1 MLTFLFILP
10 LTVGR
15 EINREDARSNE
26 AIRNHI
32 RRGREPSVRRT
43 IIKRYRRESRYS
55 YDSDDLSEDCIPS
68 PMTFHNYAKRRRFSG
83 TEDESENYI
92 RYLNIQ

>member
-1 MLTFLFILP
+1 MRAAMKQTGIILEEVVSH
-10 LTVGR
+10 LNA
-15 EINREDARSNE
+15 EQLL
-26 AIRNHI
+26 
-32 RRGREPSVRRT
+32 
-43 IIKRYRRESRYS
+43 KRYRRESRYS
-55 YDSDDLSEDCIPS
+55 YDSDDSSEDCIPS